1 MLLMAYVIIS
11 TIYFC
16 ERPARFLERIL
27 RRPEDTAS
35 TANVSVILNHPKC
48 SVGVGVGV
56 GNVCGESFNV
66 LSFGVLKCLHNLLK
80 SGEN

>member
-27 RRPEDTAS
+27 RRLEDTAS
-35 TANVSVILNHPKC
+35 TANVSVNHPEC
-48 SVGVGVGV
+48 SVGVGV

-66 LSFGVLKCLHNLLK
+66 LSFSVLTCLHNLLK